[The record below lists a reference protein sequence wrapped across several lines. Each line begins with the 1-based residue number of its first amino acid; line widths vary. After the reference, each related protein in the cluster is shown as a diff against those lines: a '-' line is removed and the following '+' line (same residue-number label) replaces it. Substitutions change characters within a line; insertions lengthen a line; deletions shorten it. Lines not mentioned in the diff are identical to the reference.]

1 MAHGDCSGW
10 RRTTRK
16 RHGEGE
22 LPFFVLFS
30 VVWVCDRVQEG
41 LVRVRP
47 PNYVPVPRVSGAV
60 FGTRGEAE
68 VWSPGKGVG
77 VHASAARGVPGP
89 GSVGSWALL
98 VPAAAAQLR
107 NPGSSSP
114 AGSRVSRIGTPDLL
128 LCPPPPA
135 PVFEISSVAA
145 EVPFFKT
152 ADDRQT
158 ASLTWY
164 SQCTVFC
171 AGGRRRS
178 LFFLNW
184 IGE

>member
-89 GSVGSWALL
+89 GSAGSWALL

-114 AGSRVSRIGTPDLL
+114 AASRMSRIGTPDLL
-128 LCPPPPA
+128 CVLHRQPQCLKFPA
-135 PVFEISSVAA
+135 SLQRSLSL
-145 EVPFFKT
+145 KQLMT
-152 ADDRQT
+152 DRQT
-158 ASLTWY
+158 A
-164 SQCTVFC
+164 
-171 AGGRRRS
+171 
-178 LFFLNW
+178 
-184 IGE
+184 